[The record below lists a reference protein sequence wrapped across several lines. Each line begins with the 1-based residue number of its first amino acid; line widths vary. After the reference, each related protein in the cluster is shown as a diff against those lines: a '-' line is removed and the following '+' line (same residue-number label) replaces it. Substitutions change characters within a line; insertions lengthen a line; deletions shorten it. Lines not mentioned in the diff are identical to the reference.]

1 LLLSF
6 RHFRK
11 IQSKKKRAIGPLLID
26 AAYAASFK
34 PYL

>member
-1 LLLSF
+1 LLFGF
-6 RHFRK
+6 RHFSK
-11 IQSKKKRAIGPLLID
+11 IQSKKKRAMGPLLID